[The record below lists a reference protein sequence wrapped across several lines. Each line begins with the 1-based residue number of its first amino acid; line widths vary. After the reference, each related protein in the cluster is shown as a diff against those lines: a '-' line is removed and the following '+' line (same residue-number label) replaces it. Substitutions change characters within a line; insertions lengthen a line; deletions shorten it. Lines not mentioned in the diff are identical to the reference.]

1 MHTIQIILSALI
13 LMILF
18 GLINLM
24 MNYISRRDGEPTV
37 PLRKKLWLIPLL
49 SAFIIIPLE
58 LFAMLYARWFPISDP
73 SGSGEILAY
82 GGQGVWLG
90 FSLTILIGFL
100 IFEGILHPL
109 VITLLRLASQ
119 G

>member
-58 LFAMLYARWFPISDP
+58 LLRCYMPG
-73 SGSGEILAY
+73 GSPYQIHPDQVKSWLTAVKAY
-82 GGQGVWLG
+82 G
-90 FSLTILIGFL
+90 S
-100 IFEGILHPL
+100 
-109 VITLLRLASQ
+109 ASRSPS
-119 G
+119 